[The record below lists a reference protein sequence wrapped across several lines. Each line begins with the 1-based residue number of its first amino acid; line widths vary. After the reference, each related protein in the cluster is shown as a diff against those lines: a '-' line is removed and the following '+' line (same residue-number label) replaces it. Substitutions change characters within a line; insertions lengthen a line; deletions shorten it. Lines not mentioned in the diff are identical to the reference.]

1 MRLASGMKVLAFGVK
16 MLLVD
21 LKLGRYAFWRYQ

>member
-1 MRLASGMKVLAFGVK
+1 

-21 LKLGRYAFWRYQ
+21 LKLGAAYTLQDSAPTFRFIRELNE